1 MGPLTSLMMAVLLLT
16 ATLGCEPPALVGP
29 TIESHPESQ
38 TANAGQAVTLQVTAA
53 GSPALH
59 YQWRRDGDD
68 IPGATLPFYSTPA
81 LKPAD
86 DGAHFSCKITN
97 EKGSATSTPA
107 TITVSDAVAI
117 STHRFKA
124 ADGWHLGMTRY
135 LPKSA
140 VTSYEPV
147 LMTHGF
153 IENHSAFDLDNKHS
167 LAMRLAGKG
176 FGVWLLD
183 LRGSGLSSGPEV
195 SDLTGWSFNIDDF
208 IHRDAPAAIDY
219 VLAKTGKAQVFWVGH
234 SMGGIIGLAYIET
247 ESKDKIK
254 GIVTLSSA
262 CWMGGEEQFDSKPG
276 GFYMAV
282 GVMLGP
288 FLLPDFP
295 FPIGHSWKKG
305 ATGKPWEAAIH
316 QFLMS
321 DFGKFTWAPKN
332 MDEATIK
339 LLMDRAVDNTSVNVV
354 RQFLDWT
361 INEDVYTYGPSPYG
375 TTDKS
380 SAHYDEHG
388 FYSYK
393 DHLAEITTPALLIA
407 GEADQV
413 IPPANVK
420 KTYEAL
426 SSSDKTLEIIGKSHG
441 YPVDAGHVDLL
452 VGVHSPK
459 QVYPLVTK
467 WLLARASK

>member
-1 MGPLTSLMMAVLLLT
+1 
-16 ATLGCEPPALVGP
+16 
-29 TIESHPESQ
+29 
-38 TANAGQAVTLQVTAA
+38 
-53 GSPALH
+53 
-59 YQWRRDGDD
+59 
-68 IPGATLPFYSTPA
+68 
-81 LKPAD
+81 
-86 DGAHFSCKITN
+86 
-97 EKGSATSTPA
+97 
-107 TITVSDAVAI
+107 
-117 STHRFKA
+117 
-124 ADGWHLGMTRY
+124 
-135 LPKSA
+135 
-140 VTSYEPV
+140 
-147 LMTHGF
+147 
-153 IENHSAFDLDNKHS
+153 
-167 LAMRLAGKG
+167 
-176 FGVWLLD
+176 
-183 LRGSGLSSGPEV
+183 
-195 SDLTGWSFNIDDF
+195 
-208 IHRDAPAAIDY
+208 
-219 VLAKTGKAQVFWVGH
+219 
-234 SMGGIIGLAYIET
+234 
-247 ESKDKIK
+247 
-254 GIVTLSSA
+254 
-262 CWMGGEEQFDSKPG
+262 
-276 GFYMAV
+276 
-282 GVMLGP
+282 
-288 FLLPDFP
+288 
-295 FPIGHSWKKG
+295 
-305 ATGKPWEAAIH
+305 
-316 QFLMS
+316 
-321 DFGKFTWAPKN
+321 